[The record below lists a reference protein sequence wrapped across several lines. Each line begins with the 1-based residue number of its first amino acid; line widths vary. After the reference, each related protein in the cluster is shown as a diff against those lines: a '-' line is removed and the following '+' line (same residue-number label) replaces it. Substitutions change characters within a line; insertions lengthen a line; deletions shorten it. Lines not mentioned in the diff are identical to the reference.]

1 MFSVPGIYDGKNVYP
16 IETIIENKKYKVII
30 TFVEELDPIQ
40 VDNFIRDF
48 GADSSAFSFWES
60 KEEDIYQDYL
70 NSSKRK

>member
-1 MFSVPGIYDGKNVYP
+1 MFSVPGIYDGKNIYP
-16 IETIIENKKYKVII
+16 IEKIKENKKYKVII

-40 VDNFIRDF
+40 EESLIRDF
-48 GADSSAFSFWES
+48 GADSYAFSFWES